1 MDRRKRN
8 PASRCVYART
18 AYTGEGVAENVY
30 LAFSGRQIVDVSA
43 SETGDVVGRYDVV
56 TPAFIDPHSHIG
68 MYRAGEPMDEGDGN
82 ERMDPF
88 FVFSDALDAVQ
99 MEDTAFREA
108 VEMGVLYSCV
118 LPGSGNILGGR
129 SAVIRNWATHTN
141 AALVGRAGIKAALG
155 FNPTAN
161 TEWKGT
167 RPSTRMGALGL
178 LRSRLADLRRK
189 LDRGG
194 RDPEITAADAV
205 LQTLLDGSET
215 LRVHVHKT
223 DDLSALLRLVR
234 EFGLKAVVEHA
245 MDVHTPEMFRELKR
259 MRIPVVYGP
268 LDSFAYKVELKHKS
282 WKNIRHL
289 LASGVRYGLM
299 SDHPICPAR
308 NLLLQTRWFLRHGL
322 DRRQAVELVTA
333 RNAEILGVG
342 GILGS
347 LQRGRL
353 ASFVGWN
360 GDPFDLTR
368 HPVAVFAE
376 GQPVYGEAAEGEREE
391 S

>member
-1 MDRRKRN
+1 
-8 PASRCVYART
+8 
-18 AYTGEGVAENVY
+18 
-30 LAFSGRQIVDVSA
+30 
-43 SETGDVVGRYDVV
+43 VV

-88 FVFSDALDAVQ
+88 LVFSDALDAVQ

-129 SAVIRNWATHTN
+129 SAVIRNWAPHTN
-141 AALVGRAGIKAALG
+141 AALLARAGIKAALG
-155 FNPTAN
+155 FNPTSN
-161 TEWKGT
+161 TEWKGD
-167 RPSTRMGALGL
+167 RPSTRMGAMGM
-178 LRSRLADLRRK
+178 LRSRLTELRHKLEAGAHRK
-189 LDRGG
+189 GAEFRK
-194 RDPEITAADAV
+194 PSITAAEGV
-205 LQTLLDGSET
+205 LRTLLDGSET

-223 DDLSALLRLVR
+223 DDLSSLLRLVR

-245 MDVHTPEMFRELKR
+245 MDVHTPDIFRELRR

-289 LASGVRYGLM
+289 VDSGVTYGLM
-299 SDHPICPAR
+299 SDHPVCPAR
-308 NLLLQTRWFLRHGL
+308 NLLLQTRWFFRHGL
-322 DRRQAVELVTA
+322 NRQQAVELITV
-333 RNAEILGVG
+333 RNAEILGLG

-353 ASFVGWN
+353 ASFVCWN

-368 HPVAVFAE
+368 HPVTIF
-376 GQPVYGEAAEGEREE
+376 AEGERIDIPAPGKAGDP